1 LTPAGQSWHVIAI
14 HPVRRTRCRLEI
26 AGYRSEANI
35 LENGV
40 TQSEIIAILAETCG
54 WLGVGFSLFAFHSK
68 TMIPL
73 RWATIV
79 ANVLTILWNLHTG
92 NGPSLVLNALLLP
105 LNILRLREMYKLIAD
120 VRKANEASSREAIDF
135 DWLKPYMREVDFAAG
150 TFIFRKGD
158 KADAVYVIG
167 EGQVAL
173 TELGVILGPGSLMGE
188 MGLFASGNRRMS
200 GASCMSAVRAW
211 RISYEEFEQLYFQN
225 PEFGFHIMRMMMRR
239 MESNLA
245 RFSGQKFAAP
255 SAGAAPQAPGG
266 AQAPGA
272 AQASGAAQGYGQG
285 PAPI

>member
-1 LTPAGQSWHVIAI
+1 M
-14 HPVRRTRCRLEI
+14 
-26 AGYRSEANI
+26 
-35 LENGV
+35 

-79 ANVLTILWNLHTG
+79 ANILTILWNLHTG

-120 VRKANEASSREAIDF
+120 VRKANEASSREAMDF
-135 DWLKPYMREVDFAAG
+135 DWLKPYMREVDIAAG

-200 GASCMSAVRAW
+200 GASCMSEVRAW

-245 RFSGQKFAAP
+245 RFSGQKFAVPAT
-255 SAGAAPQAPGG
+255 GAAPQAPG
-266 AQAPGA
+266 AV
-272 AQASGAAQGYGQG
+272 QGYGQG